1 MEVVSSGTLVFPGH
15 MVSSKAKG
23 TCVTSFVQLKSCL
36 S

>member
-23 TCVTSFVQLKSCL
+23 TCVTESI
-36 S
+36 